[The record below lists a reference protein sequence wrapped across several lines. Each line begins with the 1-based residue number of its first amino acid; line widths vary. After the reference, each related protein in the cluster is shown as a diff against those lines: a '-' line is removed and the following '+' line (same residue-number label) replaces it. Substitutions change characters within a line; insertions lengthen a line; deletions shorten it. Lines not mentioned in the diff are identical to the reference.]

1 MVRAAKRKVHR
12 FHRAEKVLAS
22 MPAQAAQTQRST
34 IAGDAPHALTLAA
47 TSLGF
52 VVVQLGVTI
61 VNVALQRI
69 GDAMGSGI
77 AGLQW
82 VVNAYTVVFASLVLT
97 AGTVGDR
104 IGAKRVFTAGFGI
117 FTVASLAC
125 GFALIS
131 SR

>member
-52 VVVQLGVTI
+52 VVVQLGVAI

-82 VVNAYTVVFASLVLT
+82 MVNAYTVVFASLVLT
-97 AGTVGDR
+97 AGQSVTGSAR
-104 IGAKRVFTAGFGI
+104 SACSRPAL
-117 FTVASLAC
+117 ASLLSPRLPA
-125 GFALIS
+125 A